1 MNPIAGLFK
10 SRKFLVL
17 LMDTV
22 VSMVILVGGWY
33 LAPEQLDKIAGVIAI
48 LQAPVT
54 MIIYAIA
61 SEDNAE
67 RVLEASLAFVAEDKA
82 SSIREVKG
90 TVDVAE
96 IEAQGQPESLDN
108 CA

>member
-17 LMDTV
+17 MWDTI
-22 VSMVILVGGWY
+22 VSLVALVGGWL
-33 LAPEQLDKIAGVIAI
+33 LAPEHLDKVIAVLAL
-48 LQAPVT
+48 LQPGVV
-54 MIIYAIA
+54 MIIYTIP

-67 RVLEASLAFVAEDKA
+67 RVLKASLAFVAEDKA